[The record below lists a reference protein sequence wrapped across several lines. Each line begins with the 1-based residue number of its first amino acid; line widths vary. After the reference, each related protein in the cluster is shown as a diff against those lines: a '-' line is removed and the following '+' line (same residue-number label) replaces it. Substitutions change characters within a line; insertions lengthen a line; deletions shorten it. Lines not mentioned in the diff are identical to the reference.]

1 MGVSSERG
9 LKCGFPC
16 TAANYLVSLTT
27 LEQILCFRQWLQKKI
42 FFNLAQVVNSQG
54 WRKMRK
60 LADFIQQ
67 ITAIFMSG
75 SKQKVFR
82 TLKFKL
88 WMPRRTCNLWYLSH
102 RM

>member
-27 LEQILCFRQWLQKKI
+27 LEQILCFRQWLQKKN

-67 ITAIFMSG
+67 ITAIFTSG

-88 WMPRRTCNLWYLSH
+88 WMPRRTCNLRYLSH

>member
-27 LEQILCFRQWLQKKI
+27 LEQILCFRQWL
-42 FFNLAQVVNSQG
+42 FNLAQVVNSQG